1 MGQALRITFEQQDYT
16 IKLLSPTPPDL
27 GTTEL
32 EVEVLEENRTLVLND
47 KVWKFKE
54 NEDQNLNR
62 LADAIGKSIRL
73 RYRI

>member
-16 IKLLSPTPPDL
+16 IKLLSPNPPAI

-32 EVEVLEENRTLVLND
+32 EVEVLDENRTLVWD
-47 KVWKFKE
+47 EKVWLFKE
-54 NEDQNLNR
+54 NQDPTLNG
-62 LADAIGKSIRL
+62 LADAIGRSIRL